1 MCLYEALS
9 LTIEV
14 DTVKRAEAL
23 QTAEAALHQAGFQI
37 SRKCTA
43 RNSCFD
49 FAARRDER
57 LVFIKAFLDIRDVSR
72 SDATEIKRV
81 SRCFSCASLFI
92 SDMKDE
98 EMLRDDTVYSR
109 YGVYVITSKT
119 LEDIVLRGALPLV
132 KAAPGGYSVKIDGGK
147 IIERRHEVGLSIGKL
162 AEMIGVSRRS
172 LYGYERNMARASV
185 TAAYHLEKILG
196 VPIVKTIDIFEPPS
210 RSATIRTLSLS
221 SFMKIRNRF
230 LRSILGKLVNCGFD
244 VSPISRAP
252 FDFTANCPD
261 VQLKILGGV
270 FSKRER
276 SVGDRIEEIVSLSR
290 IIEAKPLL
298 VGEQK
303 TSTPEDV
310 AFLSSD
316 ELDRIGNRKD
326 LTALF

>member
-1 MCLYEALS
+1 
-9 LTIEV
+9 
-14 DTVKRAEAL
+14 VKRAEAL

-37 SRKCTA
+37 SRKCTV

-49 FAARRDER
+49 FAARREER
-57 LVFIKAFLDIRDVSR
+57 LIFVKAFHNIQDVSR
-72 SDATEIKRV
+72 GDATEIKKV
-81 SRCFSCASLFI
+81 SRCFSCASLFV

-109 YGVYVITSKT
+109 YGVYVVTSKT

-132 KAAPGGYSVKIDGGK
+132 KAAPGGYSVKIEGGK
-147 IIERRHEVGLSIGKL
+147 IRERRHELGLSIGKL

-185 TAAYHLEKILG
+185 IAAYQLEKILG
-196 VPIVKTIDIFEPPS
+196 MPLVKTIDIFEAPS
-210 RSATIRTLSLS
+210 RSLTIRTLSLS

-230 LRSILGKLVNCGFD
+230 LRSILGKLINCGFD
-244 VSPISRAP
+244 VSPVSRAP
-252 FDFTANCPD
+252 FDFTADCLD

-270 FSKRER
+270 FGKKER
-276 SVGDRIEEIVSLSR
+276 SVSDRIEEIVSLSR
-290 IIEAKPLL
+290 ITEAKPLL

-310 AFLSSD
+310 AFLSYD
-316 ELDRIGNRKD
+316 ELGRIGNRKD
-326 LTALF
+326 LTALL